1 MLQKKIKLLNGEKVL
16 DLGCRDAILE
26 KFLEGNFEYTGI
38 DFIPKNDNNIK
49 IINLNLENPVPINI
63 GKFDIITAIDVLE
76 HLENIHDRFL
86 ELFNLSNNKVIIALP
101 NMSYYKFRLN
111 FFFKGQLS
119 EKYKFSS
126 KKTKDR
132 HRWLPIYFQIEK
144 FIKENTPLNW
154 KIKKI

>member
-1 MLQKKIKLLNGEKVL
+1 MNNYKKKSMSRNEFVAKKIKLLNGEKVL

-119 EKYKFSS
+119 ENLSLAQRKLKIGISGY
-126 KKTKDR
+126 
-132 HRWLPIYFQIEK
+132 LYIFQL
-144 FIKENTPLNW
+144 ENL
-154 KIKKI
+154 